1 MAIYTPR
8 QAPSRTR
15 KGLKKPGLRD
25 KLAALL
31 PQRKAKPT
39 AYRPQQ
45 AIATGGQRGRQGTLL
60 LKNSLL
66 IGGLILIGVVFL
78 WLTGRWLL
86 QSDVFRLSDIRITGE
101 QVTTERQILDLAGL
115 QQGGSLLHFDVKAAM
130 ARIEAPPWVARVDIK
145 TMWPSAVEIAVTE
158 HQPFALVN
166 VEAGAER
173 HLYYLSLSGELF
185 AEADEGQALDYPVM
199 TGVRADKDIKA
210 GAFVKGSLAEMADH
224 LLQVAARGNTVLP
237 IQAVSE
243 VHIDEKRGLIL
254 YLVDRPFPIY
264 FGTDRLQT
272 KYYRLVKVLEQLYAK
287 KLVDAVKEIR
297 MDYLDD
303 KVLVTGAQIDG

>member
-8 QAPSRTR
+8 QPSSRTR
-15 KGLKKPGLRD
+15 KRAKKNKLRDTLAAFLPLKKT
-25 KLAALL
+25 
-31 PQRKAKPT
+31 KPA
-39 AYRPQQ
+39 AYRPQP
-45 AIATGGQRGRQGTLL
+45 IVTGVQRDWKWKLL

-66 IGGLILIGVVFL
+66 VGILALIVGALL

-115 QQGGSLLHFDVKAAM
+115 QQGGSLLHFDAKAAK
-130 ARIEAPPWVARVDIK
+130 ARIETHPWVARAEIK
-145 TMWPSAVEIAVTE
+145 TLWPSAVEISITE
-158 HQPFALVN
+158 NQPFALVN
-166 VEAGAER
+166 VESGTER
-173 HLYYLSLSGELF
+173 HLYYLSRAGRLF
-185 AEADEGQALDYPVM
+185 AEAAEGQGLDYPVI
-199 TGVRADKDIKA
+199 TGIHADKDIKTD
-210 GAFVKGSLAEMADH
+210 AFVQGGLAEMAGQ

-243 VHIDEKRGLIL
+243 VHIDRQRGLIL

-272 KYYRLVKVLEQLYAK
+272 KYYRLVKVLEQLYTK